1 MEDIQQDGN
10 SSEENDKNFNL
21 YRSIYSDKEDNSFY
35 ELYNNDINLNEK
47 KN

>member
-21 YRSIYSDKEDNSFY
+21 YRRIYSDKEDNSF
-35 ELYNNDINLNEK
+35 LNYIIMI
-47 KN
+47 